1 MKLKLAVLLVLVLGT
16 QVALADPVSE
26 FSLPD
31 LHGKQQTLEQ
41 YRGKWIIINY
51 WATNCPPCLKEIPDL
66 EAFHLHHKDKDAVV
80 LGVNYEEIK
89 LPWLKDFIQS
99 VKMTYP
105 VLLAEPDTA
114 TPFGPIIMLPT
125 TIIVSPEGRLMGQ
138 TRGAITAEALDNYIE
153 QQKNPDQQG
162 AAVRSTDGSSG

>member
-1 MKLKLAVLLVLVLGT
+1 M
-16 QVALADPVSE
+16 
-26 FSLPD
+26 
-31 LHGKQQTLEQ
+31 
-41 YRGKWIIINY
+41 
-51 WATNCPPCLKEIPDL
+51 
-66 EAFHLHHKDKDAVV
+66 
-80 LGVNYEEIK
+80 
-89 LPWLKDFIQS
+89 
-99 VKMTYP
+99 KMTYP

>member
-16 QVALADPVSE
+16 RVAMADPVSE

-31 LHGKQQTLEQ
+31 LHGRQQTLEQ

-66 EAFHLHHKDKDAVV
+66 EDFHTRHKDKDAVV
-80 LGVNYEEIK
+80 LGVNYEDIK

-99 VKMTYP
+99 VHMTYP
-105 VLLAEPDTA
+105 VLLAEPDTV
-114 TPFGPIIMLPT
+114 TPFGSIIMLPT
-125 TIIVSPEGRLMGQ
+125 TVIVSPDGRLMGQ
-138 TRGAITAEALDNYIE
+138 QRGSITTEALDNYIE

-162 AAVRSTDGSSG
+162 GSVRSMDGSGG